1 MLVSHISL
9 PFLSLCISLSS
20 LQSCLSSPVNKTKKL
35 PPRRPAK
42 VTATFA
48 CASPSRGEAS
58 ESVAILC
65 VPESVTVFCVPES
78 IVIFLAVFL
87 VFHHRSQPLPS
98 GNSLPVISNCG
109 MLVLALLSLCL
120 KWEVLFI
127 TFPRNIIAAWN
138 WFRSY
143 VLFLLV
149 DHCSFIL
156 VKALQTLKKALG
168 LPPRFGW
175 NGDPCVPQQ
184 HPWIE
189 ADCQLNKSSS
199 KWLID
204 GL

>member
-1 MLVSHISL
+1 
-9 PFLSLCISLSS
+9 
-20 LQSCLSSPVNKTKKL
+20 
-35 PPRRPAK
+35 
-42 VTATFA
+42 
-48 CASPSRGEAS
+48 
-58 ESVAILC
+58 
-65 VPESVTVFCVPES
+65 
-78 IVIFLAVFL
+78 
-87 VFHHRSQPLPS
+87 
-98 GNSLPVISNCG
+98 

-143 VLFLLV
+143 VL
-149 DHCSFIL
+149 
-156 VKALQTLKKALG
+156 ALQTLKKALG